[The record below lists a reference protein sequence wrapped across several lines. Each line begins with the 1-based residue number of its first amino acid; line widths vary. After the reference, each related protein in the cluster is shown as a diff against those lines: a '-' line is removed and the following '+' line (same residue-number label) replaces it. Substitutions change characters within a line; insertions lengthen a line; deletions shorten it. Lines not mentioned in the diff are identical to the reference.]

1 MKKRI
6 LILHT
11 NMELGGAETSLLG
24 LLWSL
29 DYDRV
34 SVDLFLYA
42 HTGEL
47 MCLLPESV
55 RLLPEVP
62 AYRALCDP
70 IRTALAG
77 GHPVVAGARIRAKLI
92 CAARNRRLHFRD
104 YGHALKHR
112 AHACAVRHLPR
123 IAGEYDMAIS
133 FIDPHWI
140 MNRRTSAPLRLGWFH
155 TDSALVT
162 PDNPAEEV
170 MWSECTCAVNV
181 SESCKAAFDA
191 AHPAMANRSIV
202 IENILAKRF
211 VESRAEEPLPED
223 EMPQDGHINL
233 LSVGRFCEAKNFDNV
248 PDITRRLLA
257 DGLPVRWYLVGY
269 GGDEPLIRR
278 KIAEAGMEESVI
290 LLGKRDNPYPYLR
303 ACDLYVQ
310 PSRYEGKS
318 VTVREAQMLARPVVI
333 TRFATSPSQLEDGAD
348 GVIVPMDNAGCA
360 AGIAALLRDPAR
372 MAHLSDTCRGRDYS
386 NAAETEKLYRLLFPE
401 EDGK

>member
-1 MKKRI
+1 MKKKI

-47 MCLLPESV
+47 LPLLPDAV
-55 RLLPEVP
+55 RLLPEQP

-70 IRTALAG
+70 IRTAIQQ
-77 GHPVVAGARIRAKLI
+77 GHPVVAGARLRAKLVT
-92 CAARNRRLHFRD
+92 AVRNRKMHFRD
-104 YGHALKHR
+104 YGHALKQR
-112 AHACAVRHLPR
+112 THAYAVRHLSR
-123 IAGEYDMAIS
+123 IGGDYDMAIS

-140 MNRRTSAPLRLGWFH
+140 MNRRTSAPVRLGWFH
-155 TDSALVT
+155 TDCALIT
-162 PDNPAEEV
+162 PDNPLEEK
-170 MWSECTCAVNV
+170 MWSECTHVVNV
-181 SESCKAAFDA
+181 SESCKEAFDA
-191 AHPAMANRSIV
+191 VHPALTACSFVM
-202 IENILAKRF
+202 ENILAKRF
-211 VESRAEEPLPED
+211 VESRAEMPLPAD
-223 EMPQDGHINL
+223 EMRRDGHINL

-248 PDITRRLLA
+248 PDIARRLLA
-257 DGLPVRWYLVGY
+257 DGLPIRWYIIGY

-278 KIAEAGMEESVI
+278 RIAEAGMEDAVI
-290 LLGKRDNPYPYLR
+290 LLGKRDNPYPYIR

-333 TRFATSPSQLEDGAD
+333 ARYATSASQLEDGAD
-348 GVIVPMDNAGCA
+348 GVIVPQDNAGCA

-372 MAHLSDTCRGRDYS
+372 MARLCDTCRSRDYT
-386 NAAETEKLYRLLFPE
+386 NAAEAEKLYRLLFP
-401 EDGK
+401 DGEQ

>member
-1 MKKRI
+1 MKKKI

-47 MCLLPESV
+47 LPLLPDTV
-55 RLLPEVP
+55 RLLPEQP
-62 AYRALCDP
+62 ACRALCDP
-70 IRTALAG
+70 IRTAVRQ
-77 GHPVVAGARIRAKLI
+77 GHLLVAGARLRAK
-92 CAARNRRLHFRD
+92 AVTAVRNRKLHFLD
-104 YGHALKHR
+104 YGHALKQC
-112 AHACAVRHLPR
+112 AHAYAVRHLPR

-140 MNRRTSAPLRLGWFH
+140 MNRRVSAPLRLGWFH
-155 TDSALVT
+155 TDCTLVT
-162 PDNPAEEV
+162 PDAPLEEK
-170 MWSECTCAVNV
+170 MWSECTHAVNV

-191 AHPAMANRSIV
+191 VHPALTDRSLV
-202 IENILAKRF
+202 VENILAKRF
-211 VESRAEEPLPED
+211 VESRADMPLPAG
-223 EMPQDGHINL
+223 EMPRDGHISL

-248 PDITRRLLA
+248 PDIARRLLA
-257 DGLPVRWYLVGY
+257 EGLPVRWYIIGF

-278 KIAEAGMEESVI
+278 RIAEAGMGDTVI
-290 LLGKRDNPYPYLR
+290 LLGKRDNPYPYIR

-333 TRFATSPSQLEDGAD
+333 TRYATSPSQLEDGAD
-348 GVIVPMDNAGCA
+348 GVIVPLDNAGCA

-372 MAHLSDTCRGRDYS
+372 MARLSETCRTRDYT
-386 NAAETEKLYRLLFPE
+386 NAAEAEKLYRLLFP
-401 EDGK
+401 DGE